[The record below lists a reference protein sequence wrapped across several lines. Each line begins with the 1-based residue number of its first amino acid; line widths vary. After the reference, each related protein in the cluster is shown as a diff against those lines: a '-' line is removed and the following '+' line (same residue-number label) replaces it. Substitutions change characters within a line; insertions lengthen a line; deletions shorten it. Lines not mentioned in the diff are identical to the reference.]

1 MKHKGSGF
9 VPSAGK
15 GQVLGTAKR
24 GGGWEGGGMVGR
36 LKKKLTDETRSRDVM
51 GVTSRRIILL
61 R

>member
-36 LKKKLTDETRSRDVM
+36 LKKKTNR
-51 GVTSRRIILL
+51 
-61 R
+61 